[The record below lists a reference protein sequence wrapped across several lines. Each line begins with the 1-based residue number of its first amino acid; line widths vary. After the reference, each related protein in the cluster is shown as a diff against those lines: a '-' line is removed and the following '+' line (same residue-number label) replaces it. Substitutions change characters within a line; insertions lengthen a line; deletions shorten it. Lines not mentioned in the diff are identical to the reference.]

1 MTVEKGSFVKLE
13 LTGKTEGGNVFDT
26 TSKEVA
32 EENDIDTEELD
43 FEPVVIT
50 IGSGDAIQGVE
61 EAVIGMEE
69 GEEKE
74 VKIPPEKG
82 FGERD
87 SDKVRVVP
95 KKVFDQE
102 GITPRPGMMVNI
114 NDQRGKVQSAGGGRI
129 RVDFNHPLAG
139 KNLLYDIKVAEV
151 IEELSEKVGAMAKR
165 FFPEDLK
172 VVVKEDKIEAVPDQA
187 LLQNKSYPFMKR
199 NFVSKV
205 FATIDEINK
214 VNFSET
220 FERGDQ

>member
-1 MTVEKGSFVKLE
+1 MTIEKGSFVKLE
-13 LTGKTEGGNVFDT
+13 LTGKTEDGNIFDT

-43 FEPVVIT
+43 FEPIVIT
-50 IGSGDAIQGVE
+50 IGSGDTIQGVE
-61 EAVIGMEE
+61 EAVTGMSE

-74 VKIPPEKG
+74 VEVPPEKG

-87 SDKVRVVP
+87 SDKVRVVS

-114 NDQRGKVQSAGGGRI
+114 NNQRGKVQSVSGGRV

-139 KNLLYDIKVAEV
+139 KNLFYDIKVAKV
-151 IEELSEKVGAMAKR
+151 IEELPEKAGALAKR
-165 FFPEDLK
+165 FFPEDMK
-172 VVVKEDKIEAVPDQA
+172 VVVKEDTIEAKPDQE
-187 LLQNKSYPFMKR
+187 LLQNRSYPFMKR

-205 FATIDEINK
+205 FATIDEINEVDFNEAFK
-214 VNFSET
+214 
-220 FERGDQ
+220 RGNQ